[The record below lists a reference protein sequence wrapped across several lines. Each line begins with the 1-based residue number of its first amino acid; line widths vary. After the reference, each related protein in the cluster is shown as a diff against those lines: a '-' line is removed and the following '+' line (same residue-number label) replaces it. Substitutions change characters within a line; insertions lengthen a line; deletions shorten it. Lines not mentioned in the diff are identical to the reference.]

1 MATTG
6 RLSTAMMNAYIERSS
21 LLQLFKN
28 NAVAET
34 SPFLECDFSIRFE
47 LENYS
52 NLDPVLQQRA
62 VTSGFGTTGFS
73 LSIDNF
79 LLSSFKIGVSTL
91 SWSYGLGV
99 NNLPIPSYSMEALT
113 LEYYVNSKLDAKY
126 SGAGSF
132 DKNPIHFLYDS
143 QFTGMGEREISNS
156 YLRQAFSR
164 LYGTSQSSSGL
175 LAIPSKVPSATLHVY
190 LDHISITPNLSDVT
204 IVALTKGT
212 TSFPYT
218 SIATPVLLASYHK
231 CRVGTPK
238 PSLNYSGTGPMLWSV
253 PIVYKDV
260 TYTTYYEGV
269 G

>member
-1 MATTG
+1 MALNG
-6 RLSTAMMNAYIERSS
+6 RLSTAMLNAYSERSS
-21 LLQLFKN
+21 LLQLLKN
-28 NAVAET
+28 GAMAET
-34 SPFLECDFSIRFE
+34 APFLECDFSIRFE

-52 NLDPVLQQRA
+52 KLDSVMQRRA
-62 VTSGFGTTGFS
+62 KNAGFGTAGFS
-73 LSIDNF
+73 SYIDNF

-113 LEYYVNSKLDAKY
+113 LDYYVNSELDTKY
-126 SGAGSF
+126 GGASSF

-156 YLRQAFSR
+156 YLRQVLNR
-164 LYGTSQSSSGL
+164 LYGASQPTSSGL

-190 LDHISITPNLSDVT
+190 LDHISVIPKLLGTVKT
-204 IVALTKGT
+204 ALTSSGMS
-212 TSFPYT
+212 SFPYT
-218 SIATPVLLASYHK
+218 TISTPVLLASYHK

-238 PSLNYSGTGPMLWSV
+238 PSLNYSGTGPMLWSA

-260 TYTTYYEGV
+260 TYTTYYDL
-269 G
+269 